1 MKTIKYL
8 FIPFIA
14 LTIYS
19 CGSEAER
26 IVTELP
32 AVKVKVE
39 RANSTESNSL
49 IKASG
54 TITSRESANLST
66 RMMGSV
72 TQLHVTVGDKVKK
85 GQVLLNINS
94 ADLLA
99 QKAQAEAGIT
109 QAQSAYANAENDL
122 KRFKSLY
129 AKESAS
135 AKELEDMTT
144 RFDMASAN
152 LEAAKQMRA
161 TIQAQFAYT
170 SISAPF
176 DGIITNSFIKVG
188 DLASPGHPML
198 AIEGIANQQA
208 VVTVSESEIINLEK
222 GAEAQILIKSTNKIY
237 NGKVIELSKSASNTG
252 GQYMV
257 KLSIENAD
265 DEVFSGMF
273 INASIQSSS
282 ADANGSIISLP
293 ESALIKKGQLT
304 GVYVVNEDKV
314 ALLRWLRLGK
324 STDGMVEVLSGLT
337 SKESYV
343 ASSDGKLYNGVKVT
357 F

>member
-8 FIPFIA
+8 FIPLIA

-19 CGSEAER
+19 CGSEAEK

-32 AVKVKVE
+32 SVKVKVE
-39 RANSTESNSL
+39 KASSTESTNL

-66 RMMGSV
+66 RMMGTV
-72 TQLHVTVGDKVKK
+72 TQLHVAVGDKVKK

-99 QKAQAEAGIT
+99 QKAQAEAGIV
-109 QAQSAYANAENDL
+109 QAQSAYTNAENDL

-222 GAEAQILIKSTNKIY
+222 GAESKILIKSTNKIY
-237 NGKVIELSKSASNTG
+237 KGKVIELSKSATNTG

-265 DEVFSGMF
+265 EEVFSGMF
-273 INASIQSSS
+273 INASIQSSKGE
-282 ADANGSIISLP
+282 AVGSIISLP

-343 ASSDGKLYNGVKVT
+343 TSSDGKLYNGVKVT